1 VFIAPSHFLRG
12 GLHRLGGLGR
22 GNRLRLG
29 VVFLRRQANRIP
41 GKRRNGRGRNF
52 RQRGCLNGL
61 AADRRRTLSG
71 LSRWGARDRRLD
83 HSRIGADTCSAIG
96 GVREGGLRRG
106 GGGRHAGGVQVRSR
120 HGRFGRF
127 GGFRRRF
134 GRCRRGLLG
143 GLDLRR
149 FGRGGCSIGEL
160 PLDLAEVAV
169 ELAQFLDVSGDQSRQ
184 LVVQLFGRTGDAQ
197 RRIAHRVLVPL
208 AIPFRIDGYGQC
220 VADLGRGE
228 NHRSAFEQRQQ

>member
-41 GKRRNGRGRNF
+41 GRRRNGRGRNF

-71 LSRWGARDRRLD
+71 LSGWGARDRRAR
-83 HSRIGADTCSAIG
+83 HSPVGAATCRGIG
-96 GVREGGLRRG
+96 GVRRGGLRLRRG
-106 GGGRHAGGVQVRSR
+106 GGGRHAGGEQVLSR

-134 GRCRRGLLG
+134 GRCRRGLPG
-143 GLDLRR
+143 GLHLRR
-149 FGRGGCSIGEL
+149 F
-160 PLDLAEVAV
+160 
-169 ELAQFLDVSGDQSRQ
+169 
-184 LVVQLFGRTGDAQ
+184 
-197 RRIAHRVLVPL
+197 
-208 AIPFRIDGYGQC
+208 
-220 VADLGRGE
+220 
-228 NHRSAFEQRQQ
+228 